1 MNEKREKIMT
11 RQATNQRKYPHI
23 PVLPH
28 VKEAVMAWAKE
39 NKYKAYKISDL
50 IEKLPEIAPFIKGEN
65 K

>member
-1 MNEKREKIMT
+1 MT
-11 RQATNQRKYPHI
+11 RQAINQQRYPHI

-28 VKEAVMAWAKE
+28 VKEAVTAWAKK
-39 NKYKAYKISDL
+39 NKYKTYKISDL

>member
-1 MNEKREKIMT
+1 MT
-11 RQATNQRKYPHI
+11 RQAVNQKRYPHI

-50 IEKLPEIAPFIKGEN
+50 IEKLPEIAPFISGEN

>member
-1 MNEKREKIMT
+1 MT

-28 VKEAVMAWAKE
+28 VKEAIKAWADY
-39 NKYKAYKISDL
+39 NKFKTYKISDL
-50 IEKLPEIAPFIKGEN
+50 IEKLPEIAPFIKGEQ